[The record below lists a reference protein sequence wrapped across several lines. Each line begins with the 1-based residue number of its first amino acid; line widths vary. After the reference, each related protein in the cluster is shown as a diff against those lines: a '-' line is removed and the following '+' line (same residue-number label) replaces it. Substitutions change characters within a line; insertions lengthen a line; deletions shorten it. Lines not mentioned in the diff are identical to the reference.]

1 MLTVPEEAHDRAQ
14 RDATVQATPLGSTR
28 TGRAVLAAED
38 PPTDVIRMRSAAQGS
53 GLNKSQAAS
62 VLVLLSAQDGCRF
75 STASDSMKTD
85 TQQRFKCQEEE
96 SLEKMMFAHNFL

>member
-1 MLTVPEEAHDRAQ
+1 MLTVPEEAHDQAQ
-14 RDATVQATPLGSTR
+14 RDATVHVTLLGSR

-38 PPTDVIRMRSAAQGS
+38 PPTDVIKMRSEAQGS
-53 GLNKSQAAS
+53 GLNKPQAVS
-62 VLVLLSAQDGCRF
+62 VLVVLSAQDGCRF
-75 STASDSMKTD
+75 STMLGSMKTG